1 MMTRGIGLVHL
12 WCFESVGRGCCMT
25 RLNVGA
31 GRVGR
36 GRRAHKIL
44 GRVPKYESWNPIL
57 QQTVGAPE
65 KETMTV
71 VSFSYAPD

>member
-1 MMTRGIGLVHL
+1 
-12 WCFESVGRGCCMT
+12 MT

-31 GRVGR
+31 GSVGR